1 MSFFHVTIN
10 KLSSPPVKIFPNC
23 FWQYVTKIKKGSP
36 EKNLEFLRLFE
47 NIIQVDYFNLEFGR
61 KS

>member
-1 MSFFHVTIN
+1 MATNENLS
-10 KLSSPPVKIFPNC
+10 KLFLAI
-23 FWQYVTKIKKGSP
+23 YVTKIKKGSP